1 MANAGEKYKV
11 NKILASHILAL
22 NYITPDSVVLDVGC
36 ACGDFGAVLKKEKN
50 STIFGLE
57 YDKDSCKIATDTG
70 AYKEVIQFDLETL
83 TNDSFQNYNNKFD
96 YIVCNDILEH
106 LRNPEKTIKIL
117 KKFLKPSGVF
127 IASIPNIA
135 HASIKSNL
143 LLNDFTYTPYVLLDE
158 THVHLF
164 TYKSI
169 ANMFASAGF
178 SIERSCFSFFE
189 KTGLQPNN
197 PYEYLSDDIKRFILE
212 NWHSYVWQYVIK
224 CVPSDEEKSKLYTKN
239 IAIVDINDKNAP
251 DYIKQYRQ
259 QQLAE
264 LTDKNNQ
271 LQKSL
276 NMVEFFN
283 NKVEEIKSNVIKY
296 SKAILISVICLL
308 FMTIISFF
316 IK

>member
-11 NKILASHILAL
+11 NNVLASHVLAL

-36 ACGDFGAVLKKEKN
+36 ACGDFGVLLKKEKN

-70 AYKEVIQFDLETL
+70 VYQEVIQFDLETL

-106 LRNPEKTIKIL
+106 LRDPEKTIKIL
-117 KKFLKPSGVF
+117 KKFLKTSGVI

-143 LLNDFTYTPYVLLDE
+143 LLNDFTYTPYGLLDE
-158 THVHLF
+158 THVHFF

-178 SIERSCFSFFE
+178 SIERSCFSSFE

-239 IAIVDINDKNAP
+239 IAVVDINDKNAP
-251 DYIKQYRQ
+251 DYVKQYRQ
-259 QQLAE
+259 QQLAD
-264 LTDKNNQ
+264 LTDKNIQ
-271 LQKSL
+271 LQELL
-276 NMVEFFN
+276 NRVVVLN
-283 NKVEEIKSNVIKY
+283 NKVEENKKKAIKY
-296 SKAILISVICLL
+296 FYTILLSVICLL
-308 FMTIISFF
+308 FINIIPFL
-316 IK
+316 